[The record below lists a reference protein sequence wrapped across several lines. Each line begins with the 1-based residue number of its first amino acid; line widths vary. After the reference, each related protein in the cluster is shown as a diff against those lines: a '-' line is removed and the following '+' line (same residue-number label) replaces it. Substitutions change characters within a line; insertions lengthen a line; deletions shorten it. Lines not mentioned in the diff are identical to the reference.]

1 MSEGFKLKIDAGINI
16 KEDYYW
22 ELYTH
27 DAERDPR
34 YKSLIIDDRPPYR
47 RCERVSFEEIIR
59 NHLNRNDFFDF
70 EYSPKIGDRLFLSF
84 YFESQLLKYHFTYDS
99 VKKIWDIPVADMAAD
114 WAPKRVNIYKKK
126 TPFFN
131 KQWTAVG
138 KNGAGAYM
146 KELQMKL
153 KLLEGVLISIVGF
166 QILKLVALKLA
177 QLLAMKK

>member
-84 YFESQLLKYHFTYDS
+84 YFESQLLKYHFTYNS
-99 VKKIWDIPVADMAAD
+99 VKKIWDIPVRPKDEIYCVEKCNSGGIINPLMLLVD
-114 WAPKRVNIYKKK
+114 WV
-126 TPFFN
+126 T
-131 KQWTAVG
+131 
-138 KNGAGAYM
+138 
-146 KELQMKL
+146 
-153 KLLEGVLISIVGF
+153 
-166 QILKLVALKLA
+166 
-177 QLLAMKK
+177 